1 MNALWLEDNKISLRD
16 IPGPRKENEALIRIR
31 KAGICS
37 TDLELVKGYYPY
49 TGVIG
54 HEFVGE
60 VISTPSPALPQIRME
75 SLTDNSES
83 LVPIGAR
90 VPEAGGGLRVG
101 DRVVG
106 EINAACGQ
114 CEQCMNGR
122 PTHCENRTVL
132 GIVNRDGTFAEY
144 TQLPIAN
151 LHRVPDSV
159 PDEMAVF
166 TEPLAAALEIQDQIQ
181 IKPTDRVLLVGA
193 GRLGQL
199 IAQTLA
205 LTGCGLRVVAR
216 HAHQQNLLKARGIR
230 IISEEEVEPWRW
242 DIVVEATGSP
252 SGFAL
257 ARRAIRPRG
266 TMVLKSTY
274 KGDMSVNFSSI
285 VVDEIHLV
293 GSRCGPFEPAL
304 RLMESRQVDPTVLI
318 AEEFKLNEA
327 LKAFEHAAET
337 GVLKVLLEP

>member
-1 MNALWLEDNKISLRD
+1 MHALWLENNKIEMRD
-16 IPGPRKENEALIRIR
+16 VAGSRQPNEALIKIR

-49 TGVIG
+49 TGILG

-60 VISTPSPALPQIRME
+60 VVEAHDASW
-75 SLTDNSES
+75 
-83 LVPIGAR
+83 IGQ
-90 VPEAGGGLRVG
+90 
-101 DRVVG
+101 RVVG
-106 EINAACGQ
+106 EINVVCNQ
-114 CEQCMNGR
+114 CEQCLNGR
-122 PTHCENRTVL
+122 RTHCENRTVL
-132 GIVNRDGTFAEY
+132 GIVNRDGTFAEF
-144 TQLPIAN
+144 TQLPLAN

-166 TEPLAAALEIQDQIQ
+166 TEPLAAALEIQQQIQ

-216 HAHQQNLLKARGIR
+216 HAHQQDLLRARGIKP
-230 IISEEEVEPWRW
+230 IAEEDATAQPRRW
-242 DIVVEATGSP
+242 DVVVEATGSP
-252 SGFAL
+252 TGFAL
-257 ARRAIRPRG
+257 ARKAIRPRG
-266 TMVLKSTY
+266 TLVMKSTY
-274 KGDMSVNFSSI
+274 KGEINVNFSSI
-285 VVDEIHLV
+285 VVDEVNLI

-304 RLMESRQVDPTVLI
+304 RLMESRQVDPTILI
-318 AEEFKLNEA
+318 AHEFKLQDA

-337 GVLKVLLEP
+337 GVLKVLLSNSR

>member
-1 MNALWLEDNKISLRD
+1 MQALWLEENKISLRD
-16 IPGPRKENEALIRIR
+16 VPQPRKPNEALIKIR

-49 TGVIG
+49 TGIIG

-60 VISTPSPALPQIRME
+60 VISSPLPE
-75 SLTDNSES
+75 GE
-83 LVPIGAR
+83 GAG
-90 VPEAGGGLRVG
+90 VRVG

-106 EINAACGQ
+106 EINAACDE
-114 CEQCMNGR
+114 CEQCLNGR
-122 PTHCENRTVL
+122 PTHCEHRTVL
-132 GIVNRDGTFAEY
+132 GIVNREGTFAEY
-144 TQLPIAN
+144 TSLPIAN

-166 TEPLAAALEIQDQIQ
+166 TEPLAAALEIQQQVQ

-205 LTGCGLRVVAR
+205 LTGCDLRVAAR
-216 HAHQQNLLKARGIR
+216 HVHQQNLLKKRGIK
-230 IISEEEVEPWRW
+230 IISEEEIQPWRW

-252 SGFAL
+252 GGFSL
-257 ARRAIRPRG
+257 ARQAIRPRG
-266 TMVLKSTY
+266 TLVLKSTY
-274 KGDMSVNFSSI
+274 KGEMSVNFSSI
-285 VVDEIHLV
+285 VVDEINIV

-304 RLMESRQVDPTVLI
+304 RLMESKQVDPTVLI
-318 AEEFKLNEA
+318 DSEFSLGDA
-327 LKAFEHAAET
+327 LKAFEHAAGS
-337 GVLKVLLEP
+337 GVLKVLVQP

>member
-1 MNALWLEDNKISLRD
+1 MRAVWLENNKIDLRD
-16 IPGPRKENEALIRIR
+16 IPQPHKQHEALIKIR

-49 TGVIG
+49 TGILG

-60 VISTPSPALPQIRME
+60 VV
-75 SLTDNSES
+75 SLAEGEEG
-83 LVPIGAR
+83 VQ
-90 VPEAGGGLRVG
+90 VG

-106 EINAACGQ
+106 EINAVCNE
-114 CEQCMNGR
+114 CEQCLAGR

-132 GIVNRDGTFAEY
+132 GIINRDGAFAEY
-144 TQLPIAN
+144 TSLPIDN

-166 TEPLAAALEIQDQIQ
+166 TEPLAAALEIREQIQ
-181 IKPTDRVLLVGA
+181 INPTDRVLLVGA

-205 LTGCGLRVVAR
+205 LTGCDLRVVAR
-216 HAHQQNLLKARGIR
+216 HAHQQDLLKRRGIR
-230 IISEEEVEPWRW
+230 IISEEEIKPWRW

-252 SGFAL
+252 SGFSL

-266 TMVLKSTY
+266 TLVLKSTY
-274 KGDMSVNFSSI
+274 KGEINVNFSSI
-285 VVDEIHLV
+285 VVDEINII

-304 RLMESRQVDPTVLI
+304 SLMETKQVDPTILI
-318 AEEFKLNEA
+318 MDEFNLTDA
-327 LKAFEHAAET
+327 LKAFARAAES
-337 GVLKVLLEP
+337 GVLKVLVNP

>member
-1 MNALWLEDNKISLRD
+1 MQALWLEENRIELRD
-16 IPGPRKENEALIRIR
+16 IPQPHRADEALIKIR
-31 KAGICS
+31 KSGICS

-60 VISTPSPALPQIRME
+60 VISSP
-75 SLTDNSES
+75 
-83 LVPIGAR
+83 VPLGERPR
-90 VPEAGGGLRVG
+90 VRVG

-106 EINAACGQ
+106 EINAVCNE
-114 CEQCMNGR
+114 CEQCLNGR
-122 PTHCENRTVL
+122 PTHCERRTVL

-144 TQLPIAN
+144 ITLPLAN

-166 TEPLAAALEIQDQIQ
+166 TEPLAAALEIQDQVQ
-181 IKPTDRVLLVGA
+181 VKPTDRVLLVGA

-205 LTGCGLRVVAR
+205 LTGCDLHAVAR
-216 HAHQQNLLKARGIR
+216 HVHQQDLLKGRGIR
-230 IISEEEVEPWRW
+230 IISEEEIQPWRW

-252 SGFAL
+252 GGFSL
-257 ARRAIRPRG
+257 ARKAIRPRG
-266 TMVLKSTY
+266 TIVLKSTY
-274 KGDMSVNFSSI
+274 KGDMSANFSSI
-285 VVDEIHLV
+285 VVDEINLV

-304 RLMESRQVDPTVLI
+304 RLMESRQVDPSILLMDQ
-318 AEEFKLNEA
+318 FKLEDA
-327 LKAFEHAAET
+327 LKAFERAAET
-337 GVLKVLLEP
+337 GVLKVLVEP